1 MNYKEFERLLKRA
14 QSKSLPGE
22 KAQLEL
28 APSGRL
34 PLSEL
39 DIEEQKP
46 RKAGVLALFE
56 TREDEVNLILT
67 ERTKYP
73 GAHSGQIS
81 FPGGGYEDQDEI
93 FLNTAI
99 RETREEI
106 GVKSER
112 YTIWGALT
120 PLYIPPS
127 NFLVHPFLAHSSQ
140 SLNFIKEEKEV
151 ASIRSIPFARFLEPE
166 AISDTKIEL
175 SNGFKIKSKAFL
187 IEDLVIWG
195 ATAMMIAEI
204 RRMILNEMGSL

>member
-14 QSKSLPGE
+14 QAKSLPGE

-56 TREDEVNLILT
+56 TREDEVHLILT

-151 ASIRSIPFARFLEPE
+151 ASIRSIPFASFLEPE